1 MKKLALLTSLLLST
15 GGHAAQIHQDQLET
29 LWKNPQQSA
38 QQLIDNMSLREMIG
52 QTLMLDFRSWGKD
65 GNEQPLP
72 FNVMNSDV
80 AEIIY
85 KYRLGSVILF
95 RENLITTEQTVKLI
109 NDFQAARDGLPL
121 LVSVDQEG
129 GYVTRLREGTEMPG
143 NMALG
148 ATRNPALAELSGMI
162 HGAELANLGINLNFG
177 PVVDVNSNQNN
188 PIIGVR
194 SYSDDQQTVTTM
206 ANSYVK
212 GIQKYQVLS
221 SAKHFPGHGNV
232 AVDSHFGLPEVPYS
246 VQQWRQ
252 TDLPPFANTLAN
264 GVDTVM
270 TAHVV
275 FPSLDDGKLTT
286 LKGEKMGT
294 PATLSKK
301 IIDGVLRKQL
311 NFNGLVLTD
320 AMDMG
325 AISSNFDMNWA
336 VATAYKAGVDM
347 PLMPIPMGGDQ
358 AVQQLDSL
366 YDYLVEQAD
375 KDPELK
381 ARIKESAKR
390 VVLTKLSKRISAEPK
405 DAAKAKTVV
414 ASTQHKQL
422 EDMVSENAVTLI
434 KNDGV
439 LPVALNAGKKI
450 LIISDEQ
457 PRSEMMA
464 KHIQDLANNQ
474 ELAAVATTARK
485 INLAN
490 DDLDAQAMQADIDA
504 NDFIILGTYNLMGK
518 AGNAQKIIDAANK
531 AGKKLVVIATRNPYD
546 IAHLSG
552 VHANLAVY
560 GITGFDITNNNRNS
574 LETNIKAGIR
584 TLFKHP
590 QTGVAFNNPTGKL
603 PINIK
608 SADSQQILFA
618 RDHGLSF

>member
-1 MKKLALLTSLLLST
+1 MKKLAPLTSLLLAM
-15 GGHAAQIHQDQLET
+15 GANAAPLAQEKLQI
-29 LWKNPQQSA
+29 LWQQPQQSA
-38 QQLIDNMSLREMIG
+38 QQIIDHMSLREMIG
-52 QTLMLDFRSWGKD
+52 QTLMLDFRAWGKD
-65 GNEQPLP
+65 DKEQPIP
-72 FNVMNSDV
+72 FNVMNKEVTD
-80 AEIIY
+80 IIY

-109 NDFQAARDGLPL
+109 NDIQAARDGLPL
-121 LVSVDQEG
+121 FISVDQEG

-162 HGAELANLGINLNFG
+162 HGAELASLGFNLNFG

-188 PIIGVR
+188 PVIGVR
-194 SYSDDQQTVTTM
+194 SYSDEHPMVTTM

-212 GIQKYQVLS
+212 GIHKYNILT

-246 VQQWRQ
+246 VKEWSQ
-252 TDLPPFANTLAN
+252 TDLPPFVNTLAN

-275 FPSLDDGKLTT
+275 FPSLDDSKLTT

-311 NFNGLVLTD
+311 KFDGLVLTD

-347 PLMPIPMGGDQ
+347 PLMPIPMWGDD
-358 AVQQLDSL
+358 ARIKLDNL
-366 YDYLVEQAD
+366 YGYLTEQAD
-375 KDPELK
+375 QDPELK

-390 VVLTKLSKRISAEPK
+390 VVLSKLKNRIDAEPK
-405 DAAKAKTVV
+405 DVAKALAVV
-414 ASTQHKQL
+414 ASAQHKQF
-422 EDMVSENAVTLI
+422 EDMVAENAVTLI

-439 LPVALNAGKKI
+439 LPVALNSGKKI
-450 LIISDEQ
+450 LVISDEQ
-457 PRSEMMA
+457 PRSDMMT
-464 KHIQDLANNQ
+464 KHIQNLAKQLDLT
-474 ELAAVATTARK
+474 AVETTARK
-485 INLAN
+485 VTLMNN
-490 DDLDAQAMQADIDA
+490 DLDTEALQRDIA
-504 NDFIILGTYNLMGK
+504 HNDLVILATYNL
-518 AGNAQKIIDAANK
+518 AANPVNAQKIINIANK
-531 AGKKLVVIATRNPYD
+531 ASKKLVVISTRNPYD
-546 IAHLSG
+546 IAYLNG
-552 VHANLAVY
+552 VQANMAIY

-574 LETNIKAGIR
+574 LETNIKAGIL
-584 TLFKHP
+584 TLFKNP
-590 QTGVAFNNPTGKL
+590 DTAAPLNNPTGKL
-603 PINIK
+603 PVNIK
-608 SADSQQILFA
+608 TEDGKNVLFPIN
-618 RDHGLSF
+618 HGLNF